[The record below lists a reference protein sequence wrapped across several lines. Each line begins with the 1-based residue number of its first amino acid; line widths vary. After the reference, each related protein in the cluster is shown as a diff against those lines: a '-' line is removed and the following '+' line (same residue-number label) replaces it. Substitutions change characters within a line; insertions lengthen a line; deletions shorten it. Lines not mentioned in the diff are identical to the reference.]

1 MDIRPR
7 DLLAALG
14 AHLAVALV
22 LWLTQIFH
30 PLPETLEVMEVVFVE
45 PVPNPTPAPPQ
56 PTARPTPA
64 PTPPPTQAPT
74 PPPTA
79 RPTPPPPDPAVELK
93 KFTDAIAL
101 KMDCSNLDAMRAEAG
116 RGATAEQRQAA
127 TRLIQ
132 QKLNEC
138 NREAEEKRKQEEA
151 AERKRQEEAERKR
164 QEEAERQRREKE
176 QRRRE
181 ELQKQIEQENR
192 ARELAEQQARQAAL
206 EAQLRAEQEAINQ
219 GIINRAGS
227 RWAGE
232 VQAAIRPNM
241 RLPAGTSRDLA
252 VRIFVRVTA
261 DGSILEARIAQSSG
275 VAAFDIEMQRA
286 LERTNPLPPISE
298 RLLAEQILREGI
310 ILRLVPQ

>member
-1 MDIRPR
+1 MDLRPR
-7 DLLAALG
+7 DLLAAFA
-14 AHLAVALV
+14 AHLLVVMV
-22 LWLTQIFH
+22 LWLTQVFH
-30 PLPETLEVMEVVFVE
+30 PTPDTLDVMEVVFVE
-45 PVPNPTPAPPQ
+45 PVPEPTPAPPQ

-64 PTPPPTQAPT
+64 PTARPT
-74 PPPTA
+74 PAPTA
-79 RPTPPPPDPAVELK
+79 RPTPAPTAKPTTPPPDPAVELK

-101 KMDCSNLDAMRAEAG
+101 KIDCGNLDSMQGEAAKG
-116 RGATAEQRQAA
+116 STAEQREAA

-132 QKLNEC
+132 QKRDDCE
-138 NREAEEKRKQEEA
+138 REAEEKRKEAEA
-151 AERKRQEEAERKR
+151 AEQKRR
-164 QEEAERQRREKE
+164 EEAERQRREEE

-241 RLPAGTSRDLA
+241 RLPPGTSRDLA
-252 VRIFVRVTA
+252 VRIFLRVTA

-275 VAAFDIEMQRA
+275 VQAFDVEMQRA

-298 RLLAEQILREGI
+298 RLLAEQVLREGI

>member
-14 AHLAVALV
+14 AHIAVALV

-30 PLPETLEVMEVVFVE
+30 PIPETLEVMEVVFVE
-45 PVPNPTPAPPQ
+45 PAPDPTPAPPQ

-64 PTPPPTQAPT
+64 PTPPPTPAPT
-74 PPPTA
+74 PRA
-79 RPTPPPPDPAVELK
+79 TPPPPDPAVELK
-93 KFTDAIAL
+93 KFTDAIVL
-101 KMDCSNLDAMRAEAG
+101 KMDCGNLDAMRAEAA
-116 RGATAEQRQAA
+116 RGATAEQRRAA
-127 TRLIQ
+127 NRLIQ
-132 QKLNEC
+132 QKLDAC
-138 NREAEEKRKQEEA
+138 NREAEEKRKQEEE

-164 QEEAERQRREKE
+164 QEEAERQRREEE

-181 ELQKQIEQENR
+181 ELQKQIEEENR
-192 ARELAEQQARQAAL
+192 QREIAEQQARQAAL

-241 RLPAGTSRDLA
+241 RLPPGTSRDLA

-261 DGSILEARIAQSSG
+261 DGSILEARIAESSG
-275 VAAFDIEMQRA
+275 VQAFDIEMQRA